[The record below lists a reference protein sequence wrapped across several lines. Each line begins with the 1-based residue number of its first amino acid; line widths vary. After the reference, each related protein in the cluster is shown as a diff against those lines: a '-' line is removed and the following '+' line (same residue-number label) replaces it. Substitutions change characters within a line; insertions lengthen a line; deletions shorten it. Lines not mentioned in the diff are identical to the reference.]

1 MIIKIGDR
9 LSGEEFDELLEEVDS
24 HLNNGR
30 YKMAL
35 TAANKVYDQKPY
47 DSKAIIYLAWANL
60 ENGNLNQ
67 ALELSNLAVQIS
79 DDDITTKLYRGYF
92 LMRMS
97 IYEGAL
103 SDLTYVI
110 NNNTSK
116 LQWAYL
122 NKARALA
129 GLERYFEGLEEI
141 EKALQINSEE
151 NLFKKLSN
159 VKDLFKI
166 VLGYDDDVFKV
177 EKSEIKSFLPYAQS
191 AFKEKEFWF
200 THWAAKQI
208 INNQNLSHEHQ
219 HAKLLEIEALAAMY
233 QIRIASTK
241 IAEYRNEF
249 VDNFRFQNIST
260 KINSFSNAENFS
272 IEGKNELDKIYSLSS
287 NSGLKV
293 FDNKLFKI
301 YTAKTFDYLEF
312 LQTEKKVFLLQFNS
326 QIIRYIGVEIS
337 IDNPFFG
344 NKDMIVE
351 GSVTWFLNGDEIGNH
366 PFSLELKKG
375 ERIVKFIESWGSDS
389 KGFWKDGTG
398 YVDVYLDFYKVCSSS
413 FIIGEYEI
421 INFEEEENYPA
432 KTEKIKSHSGS
443 SQTIFEVNKNESES
457 QSIDDLLSI
466 LNSYVGLDSIKQ
478 PLKDFV
484 DYLKFL
490 NERKKLG
497 LKTQEQISFHCVFLG
512 NPGTGKTTVARLLGK
527 ILKEIEF
534 VKRGHVIEVDR
545 SMLVGQYVGETAQK
559 TDKIIKEALGGILF
573 IDEAYTLKKDGSSQ
587 DFGQEAIDL
596 LLKRME
602 DETNNFVVITAGYPE
617 EMNSFINSNPGLKS
631 RFTHFFEFEDYNP
644 DELVEILK
652 KFAAQE
658 DYSIAED
665 AAELLKKEF
674 TQLYRKRDKSFGNAR
689 LVKNIFNDAK
699 IQLGKRYLKL
709 KGVDKSKEK
718 MATITMEDIVAVIDS
733 SKSKIFK
740 LEIDE
745 ELLSK
750 ALSKLNNMIG
760 LDLVKKEIN
769 EIVKLA
775 RLHKEGDDNLQEL
788 FSSHFLFMG
797 NPGTGKTTVARLF
810 SEIYSA
816 LGILPKGHLVE
827 TDRQGLV
834 GSYVGQTA
842 QKTSTIIDK
851 SIGGTLF
858 IDEAYSL
865 VKKGNSS
872 DSDFGAESIDTLLK
886 RMEDDRGKFIVIAAG
901 YTDEMNNF
909 INSNPG
915 LESRFS
921 KKLFFEDYSP
931 QELLTITRNNFEE
944 KSYSIDEDASEQLL
958 NYYYSIYKNRGKN
971 FGNARLVRSLVEESI
986 KNHFLQLAD
995 NIGSDKNKNTK
1006 VITVN
1011 EVREY
1016 ISSEEIKEQEKPKA
1030 NPELID
1036 KYLNELSSLTGLE
1049 SVKKTTNK
1057 LVSSL
1062 KVAKMREERGLKV
1075 IPKSL
1080 HSIFL
1085 ANPGTGKTTVARLLS
1100 KVYKEMGILEKG
1112 HLVEIDRTALI
1123 GTYQGHTSEKTQSI
1137 IEQALGGILLIS
1149 NFPSLS
1155 KGYSDYGQ
1163 EVINTL
1169 ITNIEN
1175 YDHKLIVI
1183 LSGNSEE
1190 MKDFL
1195 EIYPLLKNSF
1205 TNYFSFEDYTPRQM
1219 LEIALYIT
1227 NKNSYQLDEGA
1238 WQLLLDIFTRLYNS
1252 RDKNFGNARSVKNI
1266 LYKAISNQ
1274 EERVLT
1280 LYNLKDEDLSTIT
1293 FEDVNQIDVNE
1304 I

>member
-1 MIIKIGDR
+1 M
-9 LSGEEFDELLEEVDS
+9 
-24 HLNNGR
+24 
-30 YKMAL
+30 
-35 TAANKVYDQKPY
+35 
-47 DSKAIIYLAWANL
+47 
-60 ENGNLNQ
+60 
-67 ALELSNLAVQIS
+67 
-79 DDDITTKLYRGYF
+79 
-92 LMRMS
+92 
-97 IYEGAL
+97 
-103 SDLTYVI
+103 
-110 NNNTSK
+110 
-116 LQWAYL
+116 
-122 NKARALA
+122 
-129 GLERYFEGLEEI
+129 
-141 EKALQINSEE
+141 
-151 NLFKKLSN
+151 
-159 VKDLFKI
+159 
-166 VLGYDDDVFKV
+166 
-177 EKSEIKSFLPYAQS
+177 
-191 AFKEKEFWF
+191 
-200 THWAAKQI
+200 
-208 INNQNLSHEHQ
+208 
-219 HAKLLEIEALAAMY
+219 
-233 QIRIASTK
+233 
-241 IAEYRNEF
+241 
-249 VDNFRFQNIST
+249 
-260 KINSFSNAENFS
+260 
-272 IEGKNELDKIYSLSS
+272 YSLSS
-287 NSGLKV
+287 NSSLKV
-293 FDNKLFKI
+293 FDNKLFKV

-326 QIIRYIGVEIS
+326 QMIRYVGVEIN

-366 PFSLELKKG
+366 PFSLELKKD
-375 ERIVKFIESWGSDS
+375 EQVVKFIESWGSDS
-389 KGFWKDGTG
+389 KGFWKEGTG

-413 FIIGEYEI
+413 FIVGEYEI
-421 INFEEEENYPA
+421 INFEEDENYSA
-432 KTEKIKSHSGS
+432 KTEKIKSHSGT
-443 SQTIFEVNKNESES
+443 SQTIFKSDKIESETHN
-457 QSIDDLLSI
+457 IDDLLSI

-534 VKRGHVIEVDR
+534 VKSGHVVEVDR

-573 IDEAYTLKKDGSSQ
+573 IDEAYTLKKEGTNQ

-617 EMNSFINSNPGLKS
+617 EMNNFINSNPGLKS

-644 DELVEILK
+644 DELVEIFK
-652 KFAAQE
+652 QFAAKE
-658 DYSIAED
+658 DYSITQD
-665 AAELLKKEF
+665 ATELLKKEF

-689 LVKNIFNDAK
+689 LVKNLFNDAK

-709 KGVDKSKEK
+709 KGTDKSKEK
-718 MATITMEDIVAVIDS
+718 MTTITVEDIAAVIDS

-760 LDLVKKEIN
+760 LELVKKEIN

-797 NPGTGKTTVARLF
+797 NPGTGKTTIARLF

-842 QKTSTIIDK
+842 QKTSAMIDK

-865 VKKGNSS
+865 VKKGSS
-872 DSDFGAESIDTLLK
+872 SASDFGAEAIDTLLK

-931 QELLTITRNNFEE
+931 QELLTITKNYFEE
-944 KSYSIDEDASEQLL
+944 KSYSIDNDAAEQLL
-958 NYYYSIYKNRGKN
+958 KYFHQVFKNRGKN

-995 NIGSDKNKNTK
+995 SVNHDENKK
-1006 VITVN
+1006 LITLN
-1011 EVREY
+1011 
-1016 ISSEEIKEQEKPKA
+1016 EIKEFITSEESKENVKPNA
-1030 NPELID
+1030 NPELLD
-1036 KYLNELSSLTGLE
+1036 KYLAELSSLTGLE
-1049 SVKKTTNK
+1049 SVKKTINK

-1100 KVYKEMGILEKG
+1100 KVYKEMGILDKG
-1112 HLVEIDRTALI
+1112 HLVEIDRTALV
-1123 GTYQGHTSEKTQSI
+1123 GTYQGHTAEKTQSI
-1137 IEQALGGILLIS
+1137 IEQSLGGILLIS
-1149 NFPSLS
+1149 DAPSLS
-1155 KGYSDYGQ
+1155 KGYADYGQ

-1169 ITNIEN
+1169 LTNIEN
-1175 YDHKLIVI
+1175 YNNKLIII
-1183 LSGNSEE
+1183 LSGYSDE
-1190 MKDFL
+1190 MKEFL
-1195 EIYPLLKNSF
+1195 EVYPMLKNSF
-1205 TNYFSFEDYTPRQM
+1205 TNYFTFEDYTPRQM
-1219 LEIALYIT
+1219 LEIALFIT
-1227 NKNSYQLDEGA
+1227 SKNSYQLDEGA
-1238 WQLLLDIFTRLYNS
+1238 WQLLLDIFTKLFNS
-1252 RDKNFGNARSVKNI
+1252 RDKNFGNARTVKNI

-1293 FEDVNQIDVNE
+1293 FDDVNQIDVNE

>member
-1 MIIKIGDR
+1 MTN
-9 LSGEEFDELLEEVDS
+9 EEFDELLEEVDS

-30 YKMAL
+30 FKMAL

-47 DSKAIIYLAWANL
+47 DANAIIYLAWANL

-79 DDDITTKLYRGYF
+79 DDDITSKLYRGYF

-110 NNNTSK
+110 NNNTDK
-116 LQWAYL
+116 LKWAYL

-141 EKALQINSEE
+141 EKALEINSEE
-151 NLFKKLSN
+151 NLFKKLTY
-159 VKDLFKI
+159 VKGLFKI

-177 EKSEIKSFLPYAQS
+177 EKSEIKSFLPFAES

-200 THWAAKQI
+200 THWAANQI
-208 INNQNLSHEHQ
+208 INNQDLTHEHQ
-219 HAKLLEIEALAAMY
+219 HAKLLELETLASMF
-233 QIRIASTK
+233 QIRAASAK
-241 IAEYRNEF
+241 ISEYRDDLA
-249 VDNFRFQNIST
+249 DNFRFQNICS
-260 KINSFSNAENFS
+260 KINSFSSLENFS
-272 IEGKNELDKIYSLSS
+272 IEGRNELDKMYSLTS
-287 NSGLKV
+287 NSGLKI
-293 FDNKLFKI
+293 FENKLFKI

-312 LQTEKKVFLLQFNS
+312 LQTEKKVFLLQFNTEM
-326 QIIRYIGVEIS
+326 IRYIGVEVS

-351 GSVTWFLNGDEIGNH
+351 GSIVWYLNGDEIGTH
-366 PFSLELKKG
+366 PFSLELIKEEKV
-375 ERIVKFIESWGSDS
+375 VKFVESWGSDS
-389 KGFWKDGTG
+389 KGFWKSGTG

-413 FIIGEYEI
+413 FMIGDYEI
-421 INFEEEENYPA
+421 INFEEDENFAA
-432 KTEKIKSHSGS
+432 KTEKIKSHPGS
-443 SQTIFEVNKNESES
+443 SQTVFQASKNEAENH
-457 QSIDDLLSI
+457 SIDDLLSI

-534 VKRGHVIEVDR
+534 VKSGHVIEVDR

-559 TDKIIKEALGGILF
+559 TDKIIKEAIGGILF
-573 IDEAYTLKKDGSSQ
+573 IDEAYTLKKEGSGQ

-602 DETNNFVVITAGYPE
+602 DESNNFVVITAGYPE
-617 EMNSFINSNPGLKS
+617 EMNNFINSNPGLKS
-631 RFTHFFEFEDYNP
+631 RFTHFFEFDDYNP
-644 DELVEILK
+644 DELVVIFK
-652 KFAAQE
+652 QFAAKE
-658 DYSIAED
+658 DYSITDD

-689 LVKNIFNDAK
+689 LVKNLFNDAK

-709 KGVDKSKEK
+709 KGTDKSKDK
-718 MATITMEDIVAVIDS
+718 MTTITLEDIAAVIDS
-733 SKSKIFK
+733 SKSKLFD

-745 ELLSK
+745 ALLSK
-750 ALSKLNNMIG
+750 ALAKLNNMIG
-760 LDLVKKEIN
+760 LELVKKEIN

-816 LGILPKGHLVE
+816 LGILPKGHLIE

-865 VKKGNSS
+865 VKKGHSS
-872 DSDFGAESIDTLLK
+872 ESDFGAEAIDTLLK

-931 QELLTITRNNFEE
+931 QELLTITTNYFSE
-944 KSYSIDEDASEQLL
+944 KSYSLDDEAKEQLL
-958 NYYYSIYKNRGKN
+958 NYFISVYKNRGKN
-971 FGNARLVRSLVEESI
+971 FGNARLVRSLVEDSI

-995 NIGSDKNKNTK
+995 NVNSNQNKNSKT
-1006 VITVN
+1006 ITVK
-1011 EVREY
+1011 EIREF
-1016 ISSEEIKEQEKPKA
+1016 ISSEENKEEVKPKA
-1030 NPELID
+1030 NPELLD
-1036 KYLNELSSLTGLE
+1036 KYLNELSNLTGLD
-1049 SVKKTTNK
+1049 SVKKTIHK

-1075 IPKSL
+1075 IPKNL

-1085 ANPGTGKTTVARLLS
+1085 ANPGTGKTTILRLLS
-1100 KVYKEMGILEKG
+1100 KVYKEMGLLSKG

-1123 GTYQGHTSEKTQSI
+1123 GTYQGHTAEKTQSI
-1137 IEQALGGILLIS
+1137 IEQAVGGILLI
-1149 NFPSLS
+1149 NDVPAVS
-1155 KGYSDYGQ
+1155 KGYSEYGQ
-1163 EVINTL
+1163 EFVNTL
-1169 ITNIEN
+1169 LTNLEN
-1175 YDHKLIVI
+1175 NNNDLVVI
-1183 LSGNSEE
+1183 LSGYSDE
-1190 MKDFL
+1190 MKVFL
-1195 EIYPLLKNSF
+1195 ETYPLLKNSF
-1205 TNYFSFEDYTPRQM
+1205 TNYFTFDDYTPRQM
-1219 LEIALYIT
+1219 LEIALSIT
-1227 NKNSYQLDEGA
+1227 NKNGYQLDEGA
-1238 WQLLLDIFTRLYNS
+1238 WQRLLDIFTNLYSS
-1252 RDKNFGNARSVKNI
+1252 RDKNFGNARTVKNI
-1266 LYKAISNQ
+1266 LYKSISNQ